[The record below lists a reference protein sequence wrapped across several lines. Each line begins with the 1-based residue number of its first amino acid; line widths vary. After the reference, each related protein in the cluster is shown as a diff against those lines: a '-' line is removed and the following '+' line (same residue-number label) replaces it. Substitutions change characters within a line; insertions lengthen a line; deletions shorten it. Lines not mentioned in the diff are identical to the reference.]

1 MEDQKV
7 PRTKN
12 ASQHRRQAKY
22 AEQEKQLLMEDAKK
36 DAWARLSVL
45 IRKYNIEQEDVE
57 EIMEVSPFL
66 L

>member
-1 MEDQKV
+1 MEEK
-7 PRTKN
+7 PRK

-22 AEQEKQLLMEDAKK
+22 ANQEKELLLEDAKK
-36 DAWARLSVL
+36 DAWARLTVL

-57 EIMEVSPFL
+57 EIMDVSPFL